1 MTPLQSSWLTSLVT
15 NGEEV
20 ILATTSGKRL
30 RYTGVPQHVVQALQ
44 VAGSP
49 GRIWRELLRG
59 RYNESVIR

>member
-1 MTPLQSSWLTSLVT
+1 MTPISSSWITSMVR

-20 ILATTSGKRL
+20 ILATTNGKRL
-30 RYTGVPQHVVQALQ
+30 RYTGVPPHITQALQ

-49 GRIWRELLRG
+49 GRVWRELLRG

>member
-1 MTPLQSSWLTSLVT
+1 MTPLLSSWLTSLVT

-20 ILATTSGKRL
+20 ILATTNGKRL
-30 RYTGVPQHVVQALQ
+30 RYTGVPQHIVQALQ

>member
-1 MTPLQSSWLTSLVT
+1 MTPLLSSWLVSLVA

-20 ILATTSGKRL
+20 ILATTNGTRL